1 MLRSNPLDAAASR
14 PGSGEVMSKF
24 NGFTGDSDSVYYDRS
39 ASKPQE
45 VKLSITAYI
54 KQLESLIAEGEELRG
69 KMRSASA
76 SKDAVI
82 RRQAGELKHLQDINE
97 VFRQRRNNA
106 AKRLREARQQTR
118 VMKGKLETLS
128 NRYEAQERF
137 ISGIKAA
144 ANVVGIWSELV
155 EKWKAMEAT
164 K

>member
-1 MLRSNPLDAAASR
+1 MSN
-14 PGSGEVMSKF
+14 F
-24 NGFTGDSDSVYYDRS
+24 NGFTGDNDSVYYDRS

-45 VKLSITAYI
+45 VKLDITAYI
-54 KQLESLIAEGEELRG
+54 KQLESLIAEGEELRD

-97 VFRQRRNNA
+97 AFRQRRNNA
-106 AKRLREARQQTR
+106 AKRLREARQQAR
-118 VMKGKLETLS
+118 VMKDKLETLS

-137 ISGIKAA
+137 ISGIKAIA
-144 ANVVGIWSELV
+144 KQIGVWSQLV
-155 EKWKAMEAT
+155 EKSKEGEE

>member
-1 MLRSNPLDAAASR
+1 MSN
-14 PGSGEVMSKF
+14 F

-45 VKLSITAYI
+45 VKLDVTAYI
-54 KQLESLIAEGEELRG
+54 KQLESLIAEGEELRD

-82 RRQAGELKHLQDINE
+82 RRQAGELKHLQNINE

-106 AKRLREARQQTR
+106 AKRLREARQQAR
-118 VMKGKLETLS
+118 VMKDKLEILS

-137 ISGIKAA
+137 ISGIKAIA
-144 ANVVGIWSELV
+144 KQIGVWSQLV
-155 EKWKAMEAT
+155 EKSKEGEE